1 MGQWADVAKQTID
14 RVHSELPATATLA
27 ERKSAMRAAYPF
39 GEREYSPYKTW
50 CKKQREYLRRF
61 EPKTEKTAPLFVS
74 HLDKEK
80 AKYEASRVL
89 SSPIDRAR
97 DGKETPNG

>member
-1 MGQWADVAKQTID
+1 MGMWADVAKQTIE

-27 ERKSAMRAAYPF
+27 ERKDALRAAYPF

-61 EPKTEKTAPLFVS
+61 EPMTEKTAPLFVS
-74 HLDKEK
+74 PL
-80 AKYEASRVL
+80 
-89 SSPIDRAR
+89 DRANLKR
-97 DGKETPNG
+97 RASKKISTGMELPNEMPEL

>member
-1 MGQWADVAKQTID
+1 MGMWADVAKQTVE

-27 ERKSAMRAAYPF
+27 ERKDALRAAYPF

-61 EPKTEKTAPLFVS
+61 EPMTEKTAPLFVS
-74 HLDKEK
+74 PL
-80 AKYEASRVL
+80 
-89 SSPIDRAR
+89 DRANLKR
-97 DGKETPNG
+97 RASKKITDAQIEAAPPAPETKK

>member
-1 MGQWADVAKQTID
+1 MGMWADVAKQTIE

-27 ERKSAMRAAYPF
+27 ERKDALRAAYPF

-61 EPKTEKTAPLFVS
+61 EPMTEKTAPLFVS
-74 HLDKEK
+74 PKEQPDHCDFDQRLDAMIRSCTETEK
-80 AKYEASRVL
+80 
-89 SSPIDRAR
+89 D
-97 DGKETPNG
+97 